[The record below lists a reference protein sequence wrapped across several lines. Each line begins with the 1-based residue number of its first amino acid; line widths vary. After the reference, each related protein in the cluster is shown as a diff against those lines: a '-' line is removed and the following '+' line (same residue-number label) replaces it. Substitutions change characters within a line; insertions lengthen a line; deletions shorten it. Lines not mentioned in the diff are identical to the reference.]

1 MTLVIE
7 IATEKILG
15 QLVNT
20 LPWPLGTG
28 GDRYTYLSASGYQ
41 TVDASAVYLE
51 VTR

>member
-7 IATEKILG
+7 IATGKIIG

-28 GDRYTYLSASGYQ
+28 GDRYTYLSADGYKSIAA
-41 TVDASAVYLE
+41 DAVYLE